1 MSPPR
6 FVIRQLDPGRARRA
20 WVFAILIW
28 IGSLILAVVFSS
40 LWLAPRL
47 ANTGASLPVSAMDT
61 DELRKRIAV
70 LERSEQ
76 VAKAALGELQ
86 GTLRDKDEEIAGLR
100 ADLAFYGRL
109 VGGAKREAL
118 AVHDLVFAQVAGS
131 NAWNFTATLTQN
143 FKRGQETTGRLTLS
157 VTGIRDG
164 KLETLNW
171 KDLAQQSAD
180 DALVAVLAKLDT
192 YERRSKFSTWVYK
205 FGVLHAG
212 VAVRRQAWRH
222 REVWLPEALSTTDP
236 APSPASVVEATD
248 LSRAVEKAIADD
260 LTSHQRRVALAL
272 IIEQVPI
279 DVLAERLGTNR
290 NALYKTLHDARRR
303 LRASLTDGGYLD
315 DKPTRSKP

>member
-6 FVIRQLDPGRARRA
+6 FVIRQIDPGRTRRG

-28 IGSLILAVVFSS
+28 IGTLLMTVVLSS

-47 ANTGASLPVSAMDT
+47 ANTGVSLPVSSMDF
-61 DELRKRIAV
+61 DELRNRIAV

-118 AVHDLVFAQVAGS
+118 AVHDLSFAPVAGS

-164 KLETLNW
+164 KLETLDW
-171 KDLAQQSAD
+171 KDLAQQSDGSGIGYAFKYFQKINGIIMLPAGFEPNRVHAVAD
-180 DALVAVLAKLDT
+180 GEGGHSEQDFPWGGAARTEETEDN
-192 YERRSKFSTWVYK
+192 
-205 FGVLHAG
+205 
-212 VAVRRQAWRH
+212 VRQ
-222 REVWLPEALSTTDP
+222 
-236 APSPASVVEATD
+236 
-248 LSRAVEKAIADD
+248 
-260 LTSHQRRVALAL
+260 
-272 IIEQVPI
+272 
-279 DVLAERLGTNR
+279 
-290 NALYKTLHDARRR
+290 
-303 LRASLTDGGYLD
+303 
-315 DKPTRSKP
+315 